1 MNKNNRNKKINTTVN
16 ASFIGIIVVFLAAGL
31 VKTVFFPK
39 EKNNYENRK
48 AEKIEKLS
56 ADSYMDGSF
65 QDSVEASLADNVPLA
80 ETMKSEYNRVNST
93 FINESVETVMETV
106 TDEKEQLNYI
116 NMGGINLYGD
126 YLVFDTAKIEWRS
139 DLLKKRSLAYNAI
152 AEKYSDVDFYAYYI
166 ETDTEINFNTGEK
179 VGSYEC
185 IKENL
190 NFPEENIARFEIASF
205 EDYKNSYY
213 KTDHH
218 WNADGSYRGYT
229 EVLKLVAPK
238 ETPIPV
244 KEKVQVA
251 GTYSGSKTQYGS
263 TASRSE
269 EFYVNRFDFPEMTI
283 TINGSKNADYGQQ
296 MYYLKNYTEKAAYSS
311 YYGGDFGEIIFD
323 MNASEKENILL
334 IGESYDNAILK
345 LLSTHFN
352 KTHSIDLRYYQNY
365 MGKAFDFGKYIEEN
379 EIDKVLFIGAID
391 YYITDTFLP
400 EK

>member
-1 MNKNNRNKKINTTVN
+1 MNKNNRNKKINTAVN

-166 ETDTEINFNTGEK
+166 ETDTEINFNTGE
-179 VGSYEC
+179 
-185 IKENL
+185 
-190 NFPEENIARFEIASF
+190 
-205 EDYKNSYY
+205 
-213 KTDHH
+213 
-218 WNADGSYRGYT
+218 
-229 EVLKLVAPK
+229 
-238 ETPIPV
+238 
-244 KEKVQVA
+244 
-251 GTYSGSKTQYGS
+251 
-263 TASRSE
+263 
-269 EFYVNRFDFPEMTI
+269 
-283 TINGSKNADYGQQ
+283 
-296 MYYLKNYTEKAAYSS
+296 
-311 YYGGDFGEIIFD
+311 
-323 MNASEKENILL
+323 
-334 IGESYDNAILK
+334 
-345 LLSTHFN
+345 
-352 KTHSIDLRYYQNY
+352 
-365 MGKAFDFGKYIEEN
+365 
-379 EIDKVLFIGAID
+379 
-391 YYITDTFLP
+391 
-400 EK
+400 